1 MQWYIPMTIIPGIGL
16 LILSTSNIML
26 SLNNEISQ
34 LNSQR
39 DKRLDIII
47 RLKLAQLKR
56 ISIAIVFQYTGVLF
70 FLLSGIIKSML
81 AESDNVAKL
90 LLTSGVILISL
101 SLIGLLVY
109 SIKAVTIRQKHLRQ

>member
-1 MQWYIPMTIIPGIGL
+1 MTIIPGIGL

-90 LLTSGVILISL
+90 LLTSGVSLISL